1 MTSQKITKWNWTG
14 QRLKAAELMATASM
28 THEEIAKECDVKR
41 ETVSRWN
48 AVPEFKEKVTE
59 FILLDERATK
69 AGILKRAM
77 DSLDKKTELVDS
89 DKTTELDYLKFIS
102 EVQGHTKQ
110 GGDIIVNNA
119 TAVVMSPEVSEKANE
134 LSRIITMNAIEQEDI
149 DEDS

>member
-1 MTSQKITKWNWTG
+1 
-14 QRLKAAELMATASM
+14 
-28 THEEIAKECDVKR
+28 
-41 ETVSRWN
+41 
-48 AVPEFKEKVTE
+48 
-59 FILLDERATK
+59 
-69 AGILKRAM
+69 
-77 DSLDKKTELVDS
+77 
-89 DKTTELDYLKFIS
+89 LDYLKFIS